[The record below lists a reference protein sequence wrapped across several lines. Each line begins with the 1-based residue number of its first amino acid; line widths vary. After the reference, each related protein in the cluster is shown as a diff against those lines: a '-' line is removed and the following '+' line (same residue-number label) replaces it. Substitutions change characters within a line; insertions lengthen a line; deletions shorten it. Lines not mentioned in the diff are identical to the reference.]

1 MKSLFIWGL
10 LSLAL
15 LFTACSKSHEMPA
28 PADELEGLV
37 LVKTISNATHAID
50 LYTASGKFE
59 TGYNSIY
66 FQIKTTSGSLVDNAT
81 SSWMPV
87 MKMMNMSH
95 SCPFSVIKKKQSA
108 QYTYQGFIVF
118 QMQGN
123 DMEYWELSLNYT
135 INGQTYTVKE
145 RIQVTD
151 PLRRKVQSVMGSDNK
166 RYVLAMMEPSSPKVA
181 LNDMSVL
188 LYTMTNMM
196 QFDPVD
202 NYTIQIDPR
211 MPGMGNHGSPN
222 NIHLTQGADK
232 IYRGKLSLTMT
243 GYWKINL
250 QLQNANGTVVK
261 GEPVAGDNESSSLFF
276 EVEF

>member
-15 LFTACSKSHEMPA
+15 LFTACSKSDEKPA

-95 SCPFSVIKKKQSA
+95 SCPFSVIEKKQGA

-135 INGQTYTVKE
+135 INGQTYTIKE

-151 PLRRKVQSVMGSDNK
+151 PIRRKVQSVMGSDNK
-166 RYVLAMMEPSSPKVA
+166 RYVLAMMEPSNPKVA

>member
-1 MKSLFIWGL
+1 
-10 LSLAL
+10 
-15 LFTACSKSHEMPA
+15 
-28 PADELEGLV
+28 
-37 LVKTISNATHAID
+37 
-50 LYTASGKFE
+50 
-59 TGYNSIY
+59 
-66 FQIKTTSGSLVDNAT
+66 
-81 SSWMPV
+81 

-95 SCPFSVIKKKQSA
+95 SCPFSVIEKKQGA

-135 INGQTYTVKE
+135 INGQTYTIKE

-151 PLRRKVQSVMGSDNK
+151 PIRRKVQSVMGSDNK
-166 RYVLAMMEPSSPKVA
+166 RYVLAMMEPSNPKVA

>member
-1 MKSLFIWGL
+1 MKSLFTWGL
-10 LSLAL
+10 LSLTL
-15 LFTACSKSHEMPA
+15 LVSSCSKNDEKPA
-28 PADELEGLV
+28 PADELQGLQ
-37 LVKTISNATHAID
+37 LVKTISNATHSID
-50 LYTASGKFE
+50 LYTPSGKFE
-59 TGYNSIY
+59 TGYNPIF
-66 FQIKTTSGSLVDNAT
+66 FQLKTVNGNPVNNAAIT
-81 SSWMPV
+81 WMPV

-95 SCPFSVIKKKQSA
+95 SCPFSTIAKKQDA
-108 QYTYQGFIVF
+108 AYTYQGFIVF
-118 QMQGN
+118 QMPGN

-135 INGQTYTVKE
+135 INGESFTIKD

-151 PLRRKVQSVMGSDNK
+151 RTRKSVQSFLGADNK
-166 RYVLAMMEPSSPKVA
+166 RYVLAMIEPADPKVA
-181 LNDMSVL
+181 LNDMSGL

-222 NIHLTQGADK
+222 NVHLTQGTDK
-232 IYRGKLSLTMT
+232 IYRGKLSLTMS

-250 QLQNANGTVVK
+250 QLLDATGAVLK

>member
-15 LFTACSKSHEMPA
+15 LFTACSKSDEKPA
-28 PADELEGLV
+28 PADELESLV
-37 LVKTISNATHAID
+37 LVKTISNATHSID
-50 LYTASGKFE
+50 LYTSNGKFE

-95 SCPFSVIKKKQSA
+95 SCPFSVIEKKQGA

-202 NYTIQIDPR
+202 NYIIQIDPR

-222 NIHLTQGADK
+222 NIHLSQGADK

-261 GEPVAGDNESSSLFF
+261 GQPVAGDNESSSLFF